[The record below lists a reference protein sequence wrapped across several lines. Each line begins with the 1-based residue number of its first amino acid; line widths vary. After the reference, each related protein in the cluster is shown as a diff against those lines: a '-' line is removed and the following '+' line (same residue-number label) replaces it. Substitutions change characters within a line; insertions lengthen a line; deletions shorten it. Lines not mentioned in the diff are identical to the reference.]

1 MSVLKKHKIEFE
13 FENYPRNGVASIFDG
28 KSFGEGR
35 VYVKHIDRKYGGSS
49 FKRAREN
56 IAMEITGYGTEHT
69 DFSAKCFAVASLQE
83 WNSPMKWLSVCYRK
97 KKTREGEREREEKSC
112 NLQQF

>member
-1 MSVLKKHKIEFE
+1 M
-13 FENYPRNGVASIFDG
+13 
-28 KSFGEGR
+28 
-35 VYVKHIDRKYGGSS
+35 KHIDRKYGGSS

-97 KKTREGEREREEKSC
+97 KNERGREKK
-112 NLQQF
+112 LQFTTVLNAFPSRKGMECG